1 MEAARIIKPAKA
13 FVIEFETF
21 FFAAEFC
28 KFSTT
33 RTMIA
38 VVSIIKTA
46 AIMENCKQPH
56 HIDIGARLLGK
67 QHTVVFHLMP
77 MFNAMNLGLVEPTF
91 KSIFH

>member
-46 AIMENCKQPH
+46 AVMKNGKQPH
-56 HIDIGARLLGK
+56 HINVGSRLLGK
-67 QHTVVFHLMP
+67 QHSVVFHLMP
-77 MFNAMNLGLVEPTF
+77 MLNAMNLGLVEPIL
-91 KSIFH
+91 KSKVH

>member
-1 MEAARIIKPAKA
+1 MEAARIIKPAKT
-13 FVIEFETF
+13 FVIDFKTF
-21 FFAAEFC
+21 FFATEFR
-28 KFSTT
+28 KFSATCP
-33 RTMIA
+33 MIA
-38 VVSIIKTA
+38 IVRVIETT

-56 HIDIGARLLGK
+56 HIDIGARLLSK